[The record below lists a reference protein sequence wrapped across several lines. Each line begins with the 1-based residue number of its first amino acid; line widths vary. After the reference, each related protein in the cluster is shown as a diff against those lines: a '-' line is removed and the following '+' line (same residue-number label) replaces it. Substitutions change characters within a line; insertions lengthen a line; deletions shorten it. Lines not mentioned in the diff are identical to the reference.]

1 MTPRLVLSGPHD
13 NMIVRVIADRTTR
26 RYEELE
32 SLAQLPTKKMINC
45 ASNNYGGFSRLE
57 HDAGKLIHGAISRL
71 PFAPGPDELEQAVQ
85 VEGATYMGFEACEL
99 APSGFS
105 SNILAFRTVYGLAKT
120 QGKLCIF
127 LCDKDC
133 HNSMFTGGFNNKGA
147 MTHKFNNNDIN
158 GLEIKLRRYRVAYP
172 KALVCVAVE
181 GIYRYVSDLVIC
193 RNILIYI
200 QQYGRI
206 RGTYS
211 RYPCTQDDL
220 QLHSA
225 GQ

>member
-1 MTPRLVLSGPHD
+1 
-13 NMIVRVIADRTTR
+13 
-26 RYEELE
+26 
-32 SLAQLPTKKMINC
+32 
-45 ASNNYGGFSRLE
+45 
-57 HDAGKLIHGAISRL
+57 
-71 PFAPGPDELEQAVQ
+71 
-85 VEGATYMGFEACEL
+85 
-99 APSGFS
+99 
-105 SNILAFRTVYGLAKT
+105 
-120 QGKLCIF
+120 
-127 LCDKDC
+127 
-133 HNSMFTGGFNNKGA
+133 MFTGGFNNKGA
-147 MTHKFNNNDIN
+147 MTHKFNHNDIN